1 MFKKYVPLDGMIL
14 DAGAGT
20 GGVGELLHHQGFLN
34 LVGIDISS
42 GMLNEAL
49 KKNVYS
55 DLRVGILGEDLDLSS
70 DTFDAIISVG
80 LFTLEH
86 PPPSSSFDEII
97 RVTKQGGHIIFLLNN
112 TLLNDFK
119 RKMDEKEA
127 EGKWEIV
134 EISRDI
140 FPVQKGQPHPG
151 LKVFVYKV

>member
-55 DLRVGILGEDLDLSS
+55 DLRVGILGEDLDFSPFHLPRMQ
-70 DTFDAIISVG
+70 
-80 LFTLEH
+80 LECWKLLG
-86 PPPSSSFDEII
+86 SF
-97 RVTKQGGHIIFLLNN
+97 R
-112 TLLNDFK
+112 
-119 RKMDEKEA
+119 
-127 EGKWEIV
+127 
-134 EISRDI
+134 
-140 FPVQKGQPHPG
+140 
-151 LKVFVYKV
+151 